1 MIKRNMMQNK
11 KNLQRVGKHHQLI
24 DFWLSGKY
32 LTITTSF
39 QALQYCYSV
48 LLNLQNETQ
57 HTLRNGYFTKTAF
70 TNLVINVYSSIK
82 NSTETVGLI
91 KRAISVEAAQDFVS

>member
-1 MIKRNMMQNK
+1 MAYNPPLISCMIKRNMMLNK
-11 KNLQRVGKHHQLI
+11 NNSQRVGKHHQLI

-48 LLNLQNETQ
+48 LLISK
-57 HTLRNGYFTKTAF
+57 TKP
-70 TNLVINVYSSIK
+70 IIH
-82 NSTETVGLI
+82 
-91 KRAISVEAAQDFVS
+91 Q